1 MNALL
6 EWLPT
11 GANLPDEEFTRR
23 HRVVT
28 LVLQLHIPLLIGV
41 GLVNGFSVAHVG
53 ADVAFVVAL
62 VAVARI
68 AKDRVV
74 SSMAASLGLLAG
86 AAGLIHLTNGAI
98 EAHFHIFVLLVFVAL
113 YQDWKA
119 LGGTIV
125 FTLVHHIGVSLIS
138 PDSAFS
144 HDAAQAKPVLWALIH
159 AVFVV
164 FEVIGILLL
173 WKVTED
179 AQEAFHTANE
189 EAALEAL
196 HAEERRRELEHE
208 QAEEARE
215 RAQALERATA
225 SLHEEAASVKAT
237 ATSLEEQVLSV
248 EAHVN
253 DMSSGLG
260 QMSHK
265 VQQANGAAGAGVA
278 SATEADA
285 IMERLA
291 TASSEIGEIIKVIS
305 TIADQT
311 NLLALNATIEAAR
324 AGESGRGFGVVA
336 GEVKALATETGS
348 ATDDIDTMVAA
359 IRAASEDAGAAL
371 GGIRDAIDE
380 ISVTQTEIETGF
392 VEQAMITE
400 NLTSA
405 IGRVSSDASRMSET
419 ADQLV
424 HLVEDALAHQ

>member
-1 MNALL
+1 MIPTPVLTITGQMNAML

-11 GANLPDEEFTRR
+11 GANLPDEEFARR

-41 GLVNGFSVAHVG
+41 GLVNGFSVVHVG

-196 HAEERRRELEHE
+196 HAEEHRRELEHE

-215 RAQALERATA
+215 RAEALERATA

-253 DMSSGLG
+253 DMSTGLG

-278 SATEADA
+278 SGC
-285 IMERLA
+285 
-291 TASSEIGEIIKVIS
+291 AS
-305 TIADQT
+305 
-311 NLLALNATIEAAR
+311 
-324 AGESGRGFGVVA
+324 
-336 GEVKALATETGS
+336 
-348 ATDDIDTMVAA
+348 
-359 IRAASEDAGAAL
+359 
-371 GGIRDAIDE
+371 
-380 ISVTQTEIETGF
+380 
-392 VEQAMITE
+392 
-400 NLTSA
+400 
-405 IGRVSSDASRMSET
+405 
-419 ADQLV
+419 
-424 HLVEDALAHQ
+424 